1 VRPQNAAASST
12 DVTFDTY
19 FRISSYAMIA
29 SGTLALAVSGGMG
42 AALGAVFVLLL
53 WAAWK
58 FEGTRWQL
66 SERAGMFAVVSSL
79 PLLYLDW
86 KFQSSIAWPGEP
98 ARAGVG
104 ALTHF
109 ILFLS
114 AVKLVQVK
122 ADRDWLFLY
131 LISFFEVLLAAGLS
145 VSPLFVATLALYTFC
160 ALSTVVCFE
169 IRKARRAIKTH
180 ETRLLSAP
188 RARWLSR
195 LSRKKAAH
203 ASPAEA
209 RRLPLVAFAL
219 LALIFALALPIF
231 FIMPRYGGSALARAD
246 RGLTG
251 VVGFSDEVTLGEIG
265 RLQQSQ
271 RVVMRVR
278 VEDPLAGRHQ
288 TLRWRGVALDAFNGR
303 AWRRSRRETDY
314 RRGNERNI
322 FQFGTT
328 VSLENLTTQTF
339 FIEPMDTSVLFI
351 ATRPVAIQGAL
362 PYIGIDEEDSLTTR
376 DHSQERISYRA
387 YSDTTEPPTERL
399 RSDLAP
405 YSPEM
410 DRYLQVPADLDPRIR
425 DLARSLI
432 VGTRSGNRYDSA
444 RVIESYFQ
452 QNFRYTLEQKSGG
465 AADPLAD
472 FMFRVREG
480 HCEYFS
486 TAMAVMLRTAGVA
499 TRVVNGFQLGEYN
512 DAADVYTVRQSDAH
526 SWVEVYFPETG
537 AWVTFDPT
545 PVDGRPGNNDASGF
559 SAQLGKY
566 TEALEL
572 FWIQYVVSY
581 DKQEQRS
588 LATSIRSNLGVYRQ
602 TAGQTLAELR
612 AGLSDWWKQLAQG
625 GDATGFVRA
634 TSLPVVA
641 ALVLLAGLLLLLL
654 KRLRFNGSLRGLL
667 GFRRRERKNY
677 SSVVFYER
685 MLKALEARGM
695 LRAPDETPLEFAAA
709 TGMPEATLL
718 TRSYNRVRFGAHE
731 LTTTEAAR
739 IEEWLRRVEKKDS
752 ES

>member
-1 VRPQNAAASST
+1 M
-12 DVTFDTY
+12 TFDTY
-19 FRISSYAMIA
+19 FRTTSYAMIA

-42 AALGAVFVLLL
+42 AGLVVAFAVLLA
-53 WAAWK
+53 AAWK

-86 KFQSSIAWPGEP
+86 KFQSSVVWAGEP
-98 ARAGVG
+98 ARAGIA

-114 AVKLVQVK
+114 AVKLAQVK

-145 VSPLFVATLALYTFC
+145 VSPLFVGTLALYTFC

-169 IRKARRAIKTH
+169 IRKARRAIKIQ

-195 LSRKKAAH
+195 LSGKAAAH
-203 ASPAEA
+203 AAAAGAGEA
-209 RRLPLVAFAL
+209 RRLPLVALFL

-231 FIMPRYGGSALARAD
+231 FIMPRFSGSALARAD
-246 RGLTG
+246 GGLRG

-288 TLRWRGVALDAFNGR
+288 TLRWRGVALDEFGGR
-303 AWRRSRRETDY
+303 TWRRSSRATEY
-314 RRGNERNI
+314 RRANDRNL

-328 VSLENLTTQTF
+328 QSLENLTTQTF
-339 FIEPMDTSVLFI
+339 FVEPVDTPVLFI
-351 ATRPVAIQGAL
+351 ASRPVAIQGAL
-362 PYIGIDEEDSLTTR
+362 PYIGIDDEGGLSTR

-387 YSDTTEPPTERL
+387 YSDTSEPPAERL
-399 RSDLAP
+399 RGDLAAYP
-405 YSPEM
+405 GEM
-410 DRYLQVPADLDPRIR
+410 ERYLRVPDALDPRIR
-425 DLARSLI
+425 QLARGLI
-432 VGTRSGNRYDSA
+432 VGTRSGNRYDAA

-465 AADPLAD
+465 AEDPLAD

-545 PVDGRPGNNDASGF
+545 PVDGRPGNLDGGGLGAR
-559 SAQLGKY
+559 LGKY
-566 TEALEL
+566 AEALEL
-572 FWIQYVVSY
+572 FWIQYVVAY

-588 LATSIRSNLGVYRQ
+588 LATSIRGNLGVYRQ
-602 TAGQTLAELR
+602 TAGQTFAELR
-612 AGLSDWWKQLAQG
+612 AEFAGWWGQLANGGSAQG
-625 GDATGFVRA
+625 LIRV
-634 TSLPVVA
+634 TSLPAVI
-641 ALVLLAGLLLLLL
+641 ALILLAGMLLMIGM
-654 KRLRFNGSLRGLL
+654 RLRRVDLKGMLR
-667 GFRRRERKNY
+667 FRRRARKNY

-685 MLKALEARGM
+685 MIKTLEARGL
-695 LRAPDETPLEFAAA
+695 LRAPDETPLEFAAT

-731 LTTTEAAR
+731 LTTAEAAR
-739 IEEWLRRVEKKDS
+739 IEEWLRRVEKES
-752 ES
+752 ER

>member
-1 VRPQNAAASST
+1 MN
-12 DVTFDTY
+12 FDAY

-42 AALGAVFVLLL
+42 AELSLVFVLLL
-53 WAAWK
+53 AAAWK

-86 KFQSSIAWPGEP
+86 KFQSSIIWPGEA
-98 ARAGVG
+98 ARAGIA

-114 AVKLVQVK
+114 AVKLAQVK

-169 IRKARRAIKTH
+169 IRKARRAINIQ

-188 RARWLSR
+188 RVRWLSG
-195 LSRKKAAH
+195 LSRKARAH
-203 ASPAEA
+203 SASPTPSGDA
-209 RRLPLVAFAL
+209 RRLPLVAFSL

-231 FIMPRYGGSALARAD
+231 FIMPRFSGSALARAD
-246 RGLTG
+246 GGLSG

-288 TLRWRGVALDAFNGR
+288 TLRWRGVALDEFSGR
-303 AWRRSRRETDY
+303 TWRRSSRETEY
-314 RRGNERNI
+314 RRGNERNL

-328 VSLENLTTQTF
+328 QSLENLTTQTF
-339 FIEPMDTSVLFI
+339 FVEPIDTPVLFI
-351 ATRPVAIQGAL
+351 ASRPVAIQGAL
-362 PYIGIDEEDSLTTR
+362 PYIGIDEEGSLSTR

-399 RSDLAP
+399 RRDLAA

-410 DRYLQVPADLDPRIR
+410 ERYLRLPDNLDPRIR
-425 DLARSLI
+425 ELARGLI
-432 VGTRSGNRYDSA
+432 VGTRSGNRYDAA

-465 AADPLAD
+465 ADDPLAD

-499 TRVVNGFQLGEYN
+499 SRVVNGFQLGEYN

-526 SWVEVYFPETG
+526 SWVEVYFPDTG

-545 PVDGRPGNNDASGF
+545 PVDGRPGNNDAGGLG
-559 SAQLGKY
+559 ARVGKY
-566 TEALEL
+566 AEALEL
-572 FWIQYVVSY
+572 FWIQYVVAY

-588 LATSIRSNLGVYRQ
+588 LATSIRSSLGVYRQ
-602 TAGQTLAELR
+602 TTGQTLAELR
-612 AGLSDWWKQLAQG
+612 SGFALWWQQFSFGAGGTGGEARTNVPLLIALTLLLGLLLLFISRAQ
-625 GDATGFVRA
+625 RWN
-634 TSLPVVA
+634 
-641 ALVLLAGLLLLLL
+641 LAGLL
-654 KRLRFNGSLRGLL
+654 K
-667 GFRRRERKNY
+667 FRRRERKNY

-685 MLKALEARGM
+685 MIKALESRGL
-695 LRAPDETPLEFAAA
+695 LRAPHETPLEFAAA

-731 LTTTEAAR
+731 LTTAEAAR
-739 IEEWLRRVEKKDS
+739 IEEWLRRIEK
-752 ES
+752 ERE

>member
-1 VRPQNAAASST
+1 VLRIKT

-19 FRISSYAMIA
+19 FRLSSYAMIA

-42 AALGAVFVLLL
+42 AALSVVFALVL
-53 WAAWK
+53 AAGWK

-66 SERAGMFAVVSSL
+66 SERAGMFAVLLSL

-86 KFQSSIAWPGEP
+86 KFQSTLIWPGETT
-98 ARAGVG
+98 RAGIA

-114 AVKLVQVK
+114 AVKLAQVK

-145 VSPLFVATLALYTFC
+145 VSPLFVASLALYTFC

-169 IRKARRAIKTH
+169 IRKARRAIEIQ
-180 ETRLLSAP
+180 ETRLMSAP
-188 RARWLSR
+188 RANWLSR
-195 LSRKKAAH
+195 LSKK
-203 ASPAEA
+203 SPAKTPLSGDA
-209 RRLPLVAFAL
+209 RRLPLVAFSL

-231 FIMPRYGGSALARAD
+231 FIMPRFSGSALTRANG
-246 RGLTG
+246 GLNG

-265 RLQQSQ
+265 RLQQSE

-278 VEDPLAGRHQ
+278 VEDPLAARHQ
-288 TLRWRGVALDAFNGR
+288 TLRWRGVALDKFDGR
-303 AWRRSRRETDY
+303 SWRRSNKELEY
-314 RRGNERNI
+314 RRANDRNL

-328 VSLENLTTQTF
+328 ESLEHLTTQTF
-339 FIEPMDTSVLFI
+339 FVEPIDTPVLFI
-351 ATRPVAIQGAL
+351 ASRPVAIQAAL
-362 PYIGIDEEDSLTTR
+362 PYIGIDGEDSLSTR

-387 YSDTTEPPTERL
+387 YSDTTEPPAEAL
-399 RSDLAP
+399 RRDLAP
-405 YSPEM
+405 YPQALE
-410 DRYLQVPADLDPRIR
+410 RYLQVPADLDPRIR
-425 DLARSLI
+425 QLTRGLI

-444 RVIESYFQ
+444 RVIEAYFQ

-465 AADPLAD
+465 ASDPLAD

-486 TAMAVMLRTAGVA
+486 TAMAVMLRSEGVA
-499 TRVVNGFQLGEYN
+499 ARVVNGFQLGEYN

-526 SWVEVYFPETG
+526 SWVEVYFPETD
-537 AWVTFDPT
+537 AWMTFDPT
-545 PVDGRPGNNDASGF
+545 PVAGRPGNNDQTGF
-559 SAQLGKY
+559 WRGRLGKY

-572 FWIQYVVSY
+572 FWIQYVVAY

-588 LATSIRSNLGVYRQ
+588 LATTLRGQFGVYRQ
-602 TAGQTLAELR
+602 TAGQTFSELR
-612 AGLSDWWKQLAQG
+612 GALSAWWRGLTTGGSAPAQG
-625 GDATGFVRA
+625 GTVLANVP
-634 TSLPVVA
+634 SLVA
-641 ALVLLAGLLLLLL
+641 LCVLLGLLLLLAARMRRVSWWERL
-654 KRLRFNGSLRGLL
+654 KFW
-667 GFRRRERKNY
+667 RRERRNY

-685 MLKALEARGM
+685 MMKAFESRGL

-718 TRSYNRVRFGAHE
+718 TRSYNRVRFGAQE
-731 LTTTEAAR
+731 LTTAEAAR
-739 IEEWLRRVEKKDS
+739 IEEWLRRVEAERKWR
-752 ES
+752 EQ